1 MMQEQTLVLA
11 SNNVGKIKDMKEIL
25 QPFGIIVRSQRE
37 AGLSIEVEETGKT
50 FAENALLKASAIYQQ
65 LHCPVIAD
73 DSGLIVDALNGEP
86 GVHSHR
92 FAGEHATDEQRCQKI
107 LEQMQDVPAEKR
119 TARFACVICYLNEE
133 GRENF
138 FTGYCEGKIGTVP
151 KGKNGFGYD
160 PIFVV
165 GSKTMAEM
173 TEEEKNAVSHRGNA
187 LAALKAY
194 LENRKEYNHV
204 DK

>member
-1 MMQEQTLVLA
+1 MQKQTLVLA
-11 SNNVGKIKDMKEIL
+11 SNNAGKIKEMKEIL
-25 QPFGIIVRSQRE
+25 QPFGITVHSQRE
-37 AGLSIEVEETGKT
+37 AGVSIEVAETGKT
-50 FAENALLKASAIYQQ
+50 FAENALLKATAIYQH

-92 FAGEHATDEQRCQKI
+92 FAGEDATDEQRCQKI
-107 LEQMQDVPAEKR
+107 LEEMQAVPTEKR

-133 GRENF
+133 GKAQF

-173 TEEEKNAVSHRGNA
+173 TEEEKNAVSHRGRA
-187 LAALKAY
+187 LAAFQAY
-194 LENRKEYNHV
+194 LKNGKEYNHV
-204 DK
+204 NK